1 MLKAYLL
8 KAATGRIYPARF
20 NAVAVITWSN
30 RIALAVV
37 FCWFGVLKIFQLSP
51 AETLVMHLH
60 NVTIARFIP
69 VQQFMVLLGVV
80 ECSIGLLWLFPKSTK
95 LAFTLFLLQ
104 MTTTF
109 MPMVFLRDETWQQS
123 FVLTLTGQYIMKNL
137 VLIASAIT
145 VVLLNENE
153 AKDFH

>member
-1 MLKAYLL
+1 
-8 KAATGRIYPARF
+8 
-20 NAVAVITWSN
+20 
-30 RIALAVV
+30 
-37 FCWFGVLKIFQLSP
+37 
-51 AETLVMHLH
+51 MHLH
-60 NVTIARFIP
+60 DVTMARFIP
-69 VQQFMVLLGVV
+69 IQEFMVVLGVV

-109 MPMVFLRDETWQQS
+109 MPMVFLPAETWQQS

-153 AKDFH
+153 AKDFR